1 MNNSIDLGRARD
13 PSFTKEVEKR
23 SGTDIS
29 TCYQCGN
36 CTAGCPA
43 GFVYDRQVNQLMRG
57 IQLGLKDQ
65 VLGSDSIWYCLG
77 CSMCT
82 LRCPNNIDVGGVMET
97 LRHMAREEGH
107 VTVPRVEKF
116 WFSFLDTVRAFGRTY
131 EVGTMA
137 IYMLRSLKLTTDLD
151 LAPTALRKRKLSMM
165 PALPAPKAAA
175 AAARIMKRYKERC
188 EREGVRP

>member
-1 MNNSIDLGRARD
+1 MFNSVELGRGRD
-13 PSFTKEVEKR
+13 PAFTREVERR
-23 SGTDIS
+23 SNQDIS

-43 GFVYDRQVNQLMRG
+43 GFVYGRQVNQIMRG

-77 CSMCT
+77 CSMCS
-82 LRCPNNIDVGGVMET
+82 LRCPNNIDVAGVMET
-97 LRHMAREEGH
+97 LRHMARESGH
-107 VTVPRVEKF
+107 VTVPDVEKF

-137 IYMLRSLKLTTDLD
+137 LYMLRSLKLTTDVD
-151 LAPTALRKRKLSMM
+151 LAPMALRRRKLSMM
-165 PALPAPKAAA
+165 PAMPSPQAAQA
-175 AAARIMKRYKERC
+175 TGRIMKRYRERC

>member
-1 MNNSIDLGRARD
+1 MTNAISLDRVRD
-13 PSFTKEVEKR
+13 PAFTRIVQER
-23 SGTDIS
+23 SGQDIT

-43 GFVYDRQVNQLMRG
+43 GFVYDRQVNQIMRG

-65 VLGSDSIWYCLG
+65 VLSSNSIWFCLS

-82 LRCPNNIDVGGVMET
+82 LRCPNEIDVAAVMET

-116 WFSFLDTVRAFGRTY
+116 WFSFLDTVRAFGRSY
-131 EVGTMA
+131 EIGTMA
-137 IYMLRSLKLTTDLD
+137 LYMLRSLRLTTDLD
-151 LAPTALRKRKLSMM
+151 LAPTALKRHKLPFLPHIAHHQGAQAACRIFERYRKR
-165 PALPAPKAAA
+165 AKA
-175 AAARIMKRYKERC
+175 K
-188 EREGVRP
+188 GVRP